1 MTISTASRSL
11 YRGLLALLVVGT
23 LTTACKKSGGSDD
36 VDPRDQYVG
45 TYEGGIASS
54 LNVGGF
60 EGTSQTGT
68 STIIITKGSNP
79 KEILIDTQMSLGRP
93 TPLKVTAELEG
104 STFRVIDRNKDQMN
118 VLGVTVEGE
127 FKATGVLEKNQ
138 VAITATTEGLRTGA
152 VVKRTEQISGTK
164 K

>member
-1 MTISTASRSL
+1 MTTSITRRSL
-11 YRGLLALLVVGT
+11 NYSLLMLLLIGS

-36 VDPRDQYVG
+36 IDPRDQFVG

-68 STIIITKGSNP
+68 STITITKGANA
-79 KEILIDTQMSLGRP
+79 KEILIDAQMSLGRP
-93 TPLKVTAELEG
+93 TPFKVTAEVDG
-104 STFRVIDRNKDQMN
+104 FTFRVIDRNKDQMN

-127 FKATGVLEKNQ
+127 FKATGVIEKNQ

-152 VVKRTEQISGTK
+152 AVKRTEQISGTK